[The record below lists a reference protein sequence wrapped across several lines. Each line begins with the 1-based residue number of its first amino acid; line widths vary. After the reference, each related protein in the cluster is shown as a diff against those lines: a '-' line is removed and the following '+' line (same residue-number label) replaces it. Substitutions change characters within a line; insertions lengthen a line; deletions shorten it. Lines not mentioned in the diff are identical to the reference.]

1 VKLEVNAKAGWQATK
16 ALVEAGTSYRYQTSG
31 KWQFEPTG
39 EVDADGS
46 SGGQGRLVGVIFD
59 DFKLG
64 EPFELGVNGEFNAY
78 SDGQLYVRCQDD
90 WTSLSD
96 NGGSIELQLNR
107 VKTKK

>member
-1 VKLEVNAKAGWQATK
+1 MKTKVNAKEGWQATK
-16 ALVEAGTSYRYQTSG
+16 AIVATGTTYSYESSG
-31 KWQFEPTG
+31 NWQFEPTG

-46 SGGQGRLVGVIFD
+46 SGGQGRLVGVIFK

-64 EPFELGVNGEFNAY
+64 KPFAMGVKGEFEAY

-96 NGGSIELQLNR
+96 NGGTIEFLLT
-107 VKTKK
+107 KTKAK